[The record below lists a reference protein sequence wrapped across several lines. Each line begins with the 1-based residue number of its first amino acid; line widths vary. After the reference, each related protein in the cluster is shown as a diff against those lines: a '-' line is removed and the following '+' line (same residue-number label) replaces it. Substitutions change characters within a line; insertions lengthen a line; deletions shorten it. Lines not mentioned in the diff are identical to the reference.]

1 MNKKAPT
8 PMTQSAAARIQGA
21 ATKAGNDGVKSGS
34 FPARA
39 QAAAASNVERRSL
52 HVRM

>member
-1 MNKKAPT
+1 MSKKAPT

-21 ATKAGNDGVKSGS
+21 VAKAGNGGVKSGS

-39 QAAAASNVERRSL
+39 QAAAARNGKK
-52 HVRM
+52 

>member
-1 MNKKAPT
+1 MSKSSNSGSRS

-21 ATKAGNDGVKSGS
+21 AARANGGKVSAGS

-39 QAAAASNVERRSL
+39 HNATGKTGSGK
-52 HVRM
+52 